1 VHFRFPIPDPPV
13 QSLDFR
19 GDHSLGRHT
28 RRIAGRQR
36 AGDLP
41 EMLKSH
47 SDMKPVGNRR
57 LDDASI
63 DENAPKPWTT
73 IGEGRQFGT
82 FNSADGV
89 EAPAYQRLDVR
100 VGIRDGADNLST
112 TELRFG
118 VANPH
123 LQMTFSILALRTN
136 MEPRVITIAG
146 AAFSGLVA
154 AQSASFSP
162 ALRV

>member
-1 VHFRFPIPDPPV
+1 M

-19 GDHSLGRHT
+19 DDHSLGRHT

-36 AGDLP
+36 AGDLS

-47 SDMKPVGNRR
+47 SDMKPVEDRR
-57 LDDASI
+57 LGDARI

-73 IGEGRQFGT
+73 IGEGRQFGA

-89 EAPAYQRLDVR
+89 EAPAYQHLYVS
-100 VGIRDGADNLST
+100 VGFRDSAENLST
-112 TELRFG
+112 AGLRFD

-123 LQMTFSILALRTN
+123 L
-136 MEPRVITIAG
+136 
-146 AAFSGLVA
+146 
-154 AQSASFSP
+154 
-162 ALRV
+162 